1 MRRVF
6 LLRAYG
12 DFAIAVQALAATDSI
27 VASLHLKP
35 LYEALVSRSCISPRT
50 PRSIEFVDFGI
61 TGSQLNLF
69 TNKSFFSIDTFR
81 QLSKIK
87 DYISANPGSSDFVEQ
102 SARLGLLNFFTGHSF
117 KAIFETGQPVY
128 AAYGLPALGLERKGD
143 KVLILPDARLP
154 KRVIPSSI
162 LARME
167 GQVARFGSDYTSFEQ
182 LIDLIQASDYVVA
195 SDSLPL
201 HLAYLCRK
209 PHFILYPDGGKQD
222 FFTPDA
228 LASGSFST
236 FSQFTHV

>member
-12 DFAIAVQALAATDSI
+12 DFAIAVQALASTDRI

-35 LYEALVSRSCISPRT
+35 LYEALISRGCISPRT
-50 PRSIEFVDFGI
+50 IEFVDFGI
-61 TGSQLNLF
+61 RGSQLNLL
-69 TNKSFFSIDTFR
+69 TNKNFFRVDTFR

-87 DYISANPGSSDFVEQ
+87 AYLRANPGSSDFVEQ
-102 SARLGLLNFFTGHSF
+102 SARLSLLNFFTGHSF
-117 KAIFETGQPVY
+117 KAVFETGQPVY
-128 AAYGLPALGLERKGD
+128 AAYGLPALGLERKGE
-143 KVLILPDARLP
+143 KVLILPDARLS
-154 KRVIPSSI
+154 KRIIPSSI
-162 LARME
+162 LTRID
-167 GQVARFGSDYTSFEQ
+167 GRVARFGSDYTTFEQ

-195 SDSLPL
+195 ADSLPV

-209 PHFILYPDGGKQD
+209 PHFILFPDGGKQD
-222 FFTPDA
+222 FFTPDT

>member
-12 DFAIAVQALAATDSI
+12 DFAIAVQALLATDSI

-35 LYEALVSRSCISPRT
+35 LYDALTSRGCISPRT
-50 PRSIEFVDFGI
+50 IEFVDFGI
-61 TGSQLNLF
+61 RGSQFNLF
-69 TNKSFFSIDTFR
+69 TNKTFFSIDTFR

-87 DYISANPGSSDFVEQ
+87 QYVRANPGSSDFVEQ

-117 KAIFETGQPVY
+117 EAIFKTGEPVY
-128 AAYGLPALGLERKGD
+128 SAYGLPSQGLERKGD

-162 LARME
+162 LLRID
-167 GQVARFGSDYTSFEQ
+167 GRVARFGSEYSNFEQ
-182 LIDLIQASDYVVA
+182 LIDLIQASDYVVT

-209 PHFILYPDGGKQD
+209 PHYILYPDGGKLD

-228 LASGSFST
+228 LATGSFST
-236 FSQFTHV
+236 FSQFSHV

>member
-12 DFAIAVQALAATDSI
+12 DFAIAVQALAATDAV
-27 VASLHLKP
+27 VASTHLKP
-35 LYEALVSRSCISPRT
+35 LYDALISRGCISPR
-50 PRSIEFVDFGI
+50 SIDFVDLGI

-69 TNKSFFSIDTFR
+69 TNKALFSIDTFR

-87 DYISANPGSSDFVEQ
+87 DYISANPGSNDFVEQ
-102 SARLGLLNFFTGHSF
+102 TTRLGLLNFFTGNSF
-117 KAIFETGQPVY
+117 QSIFETGAPVY
-128 AAYGLPALGLERKGD
+128 DAYGLQAQRLERKGD
-143 KVLILPDARLP
+143 KVLILPDARLA
-154 KRVIPSSI
+154 KRVIPSSLVERI
-162 LARME
+162 DGR
-167 GQVARFGSDYTSFEQ
+167 VARFGSDYTSFEQ
-182 LIDLIQASDYVVA
+182 LIDLIQASDYVVT

>member
-12 DFAIAVQALAATDSI
+12 DFAIAVQALPATDSI

-35 LYEALVSRSCISPRT
+35 LYDALISRGCISPRT
-50 PRSIEFVDFGI
+50 IEFVNFGI
-61 TGSQLNLF
+61 KGSQLNLF
-69 TNKSFFSIDTFR
+69 TNKALFSIDTFR

-87 DYISANPGSSDFVEQ
+87 DYINENPGSSDFVEQ
-102 SARLGLLNFFTGHSF
+102 SARLGLLNFLTGHSF
-117 KAIFETGQPVY
+117 QSIFETGAQVY
-128 AAYGLPALGLERKGD
+128 DAYGLQAQRLERKGD

-154 KRVIPSSI
+154 KRIIPSSI
-162 LARME
+162 LSRME

-182 LIDLIQASDYVVA
+182 LIALIQASDYVVTA
-195 SDSLPL
+195 DSLPL

-236 FSQFTHV
+236 FSQFSHV

>member
-12 DFAIAVQALAATDSI
+12 DFAIAVQALASTDQI
-27 VASLHLKP
+27 VASSHLKP
-35 LYEALVSRSCISPRT
+35 LYEALISRGCISPRT
-50 PRSIEFVDFGI
+50 IEFVDFGI
-61 TGSQLNLF
+61 RGSQLNLL
-69 TNKSFFSIDTFR
+69 TNKNFFHVDTFR

-87 DYISANPGSSDFVEQ
+87 AYLRANPGSSDFLEQ
-102 SARLGLLNFFTGHSF
+102 SARLSLLNFFTGHSF

-128 AAYGLPALGLERKGD
+128 AAYGLQVQGLEKQGD
-143 KVLILPDARLP
+143 KVLILPDARLS
-154 KRVIPSSI
+154 KRIIPSSI
-162 LARME
+162 LARID
-167 GQVARFGSDYTSFEQ
+167 GRVARFGSDYETFEQ

-195 SDSLPL
+195 ADSLPV

-209 PHFILYPDGGKQD
+209 PHYILYPDGGKQD

-236 FSQFTHV
+236 FSQFTYV

>member
-12 DFAIAVQALAATDSI
+12 DFAIAVQALAATDVI

-35 LYEALVSRSCISPRT
+35 LYDALISRGCIA

-69 TNKSFFSIDTFR
+69 TNRGFLSFDTFL
-81 QLSKIK
+81 QLAKIK
-87 DYISANPGSSDFVEQ
+87 KYTRANPGYIDFVEQ
-102 SARLGLLNFFTGHSF
+102 SARVGLLNFITGHSF
-117 KAIFETGQPVY
+117 KAFFETGAPVY
-128 AAYGLPALGLERKGD
+128 AAYGLKSKGLKKQGD

-154 KRVIPSSI
+154 KRIIPEGI
-162 LARME
+162 LARID
-167 GQVARFGSDYTSFEQ
+167 GRVARFGAEYSNFEQ

-195 SDSLPL
+195 ADSLPL
-201 HLAYLCRK
+201 HLAFLCRK

>member
-12 DFAIAVQALAATDSI
+12 DFAIAVQALAATDVI

-35 LYEALVSRSCISPRT
+35 LYDALISRGCIPSRSID
-50 PRSIEFVDFGI
+50 FVDFGI

-69 TNKSFFSIDTFR
+69 TNRGFLSFDTFR
-81 QLSKIK
+81 QLAKFK
-87 DYISANPGSSDFVEQ
+87 KYIQANPGSGDFVEQ

-117 KAIFETGQPVY
+117 KAFFETGAPVY
-128 AAYGLPALGLERKGD
+128 AAYGLPELGLERKGD
-143 KVLILPDARLP
+143 KVLILPDARLK
-154 KRVIPSSI
+154 KREIPDSI
-162 LARME
+162 LARID
-167 GQVARFGSDYTSFEQ
+167 GRVARFGSDYTAFEQ

-195 SDSLPL
+195 ADSLPL

-236 FSQFTHV
+236 FSQFSHV

>member
-12 DFAIAVQALAATDSI
+12 DFAIAVQALPATDKV

-35 LYEALVSRSCISPRT
+35 LYDALISRGCISPR
-50 PRSIEFVDFGI
+50 SIDFVDFGI
-61 TGSQLNLF
+61 QGSQLNLF
-69 TNKSFFSIDTFR
+69 TNKTFFSIDTFR
-81 QLSKIK
+81 QLSKIRK
-87 DYISANPGSSDFVEQ
+87 YISANPSSSDFVEQ
-102 SARLGLLNFFTGHSF
+102 SARLGLLNFFTGYSF
-117 KAIFETGQPVY
+117 QSIFETGAPVY
-128 AAYGLPALGLERKGD
+128 DAYGLPAQVLERKGD

-154 KRVIPSSI
+154 KRIIPSSI
-162 LARME
+162 LSQID
-167 GQVARFGSDYTSFEQ
+167 GKVARFGVDYSNFEQ
-182 LIDLIQASDYVVA
+182 LIDLIQASDYVVT

-201 HLAYLCRK
+201 HLAFLCRK

-236 FSQFTHV
+236 FSQFDHV

>member
-12 DFAIAVQALAATDSI
+12 DFAIAVQGLAATDSV

-35 LYEALVSRSCISPRT
+35 LYDALISRGCISPR
-50 PRSIEFVDFGI
+50 SIDFVDLGI

-69 TNKSFFSIDTFR
+69 TNKTFFSSDTFR
-81 QLSKIK
+81 QLSKIRK
-87 DYISANPGSSDFVEQ
+87 YISANPSSSDFVEQ
-102 SARLGLLNFFTGHSF
+102 SARLGLLNFFIGHSF
-117 KAIFETGQPVY
+117 KAIFETGNPVY
-128 AAYGLPALGLERKGD
+128 AAYGLPALGLVRNGD
-143 KVLILPDARLP
+143 KVLILPDARLA

-162 LARME
+162 LSQID
-167 GQVARFGSDYTSFEQ
+167 GKVARFGVDYSNFEQ

-195 SDSLPL
+195 ADSLPL

>member
-12 DFAIAVQALAATDSI
+12 DFAIAVQALPATDSI

-35 LYEALVSRSCISPRT
+35 LYYALISRGCIS

-61 TGSQLNLF
+61 KGSQLNLF
-69 TNKSFFSIDTFR
+69 TNKTFFSIDTFR
-81 QLSKIK
+81 QLLKIK
-87 DYISANPGSSDFVEQ
+87 QYIQANPGSSDFVEQ
-102 SARLGLLNFFTGHSF
+102 SARLGLLNFFMGHSF

-128 AAYGLPALGLERKGD
+128 AAYGLEAQELVRKGD

-162 LARME
+162 LARID
-167 GQVARFGSDYTSFEQ
+167 GQVARFGSDYASFEQ
-182 LIDLIQASDYVVA
+182 LIDLIQAADYVVT

-236 FSQFTHV
+236 FSQFDHV

>member
-6 LLRAYG
+6 LLRAFG
-12 DFAIAVQALAATDSI
+12 DFALAVQGLPSADQLI
-27 VASLHLKP
+27 ASQHLKP
-35 LYEALVSRSCISPRT
+35 LYDALISRGCIS

-61 TGSQLNLF
+61 RGSQLNLF
-69 TNKSFFSIDTFR
+69 TNKTLLSIDTFR
-81 QLSKIK
+81 QVAKIK
-87 DYISANPGSSDFVEQ
+87 QYLHANPGTTDYVEQ
-102 SARLGLLNFFTGHSF
+102 SARLGLLNLLSGHSF

-128 AAYGLPALGLERKGD
+128 AAYGLPALDLKHEGA
-143 KVLILPDARLP
+143 KVLMLPDARLP
-154 KRVIPSSI
+154 KRVIPASI
-162 LARME
+162 LARIE
-167 GQVARFGSDYTSFEQ
+167 GREARFGSDYSNFEQ
-182 LIDLIQASDYVVA
+182 LIDLIQASDYIVTA
-195 SDSLPL
+195 DSLPL

>member
-12 DFAIAVQALAATDSI
+12 DFAIAVQALAATNMI

-35 LYEALVSRSCISPRT
+35 LYDALISRGCISPCI
-50 PRSIEFVDFGI
+50 IEFVDFGI
-61 TGSQLNLF
+61 QGSQLNLF
-69 TNKSFFSIDTFR
+69 TNKTFFSIDTFS
-81 QLSKIK
+81 QLAKIK
-87 DYISANPGSSDFVEQ
+87 KYILANAGSNDFVEQ
-102 SARLGLLNFFTGHSF
+102 SARLGLLNFFMGHSF
-117 KAIFETGQPVY
+117 KAVFETGQPVY
-128 AAYGLPALGLERKGD
+128 ASYGLPAQGLVRNGD

-162 LARME
+162 LARMD
-167 GQVARFGSDYTSFEQ
+167 GQVARFGSDYASFEQ
-182 LIDLIQASDYVVA
+182 LIDLIQAADYVVT

-236 FSQFTHV
+236 FSQFDHV

>member
-12 DFAIAVQALAATDSI
+12 DFAIAVQALPATDSI

-35 LYEALVSRSCISPRT
+35 LYEALVSRGCISS
-50 PRSIEFVDFGI
+50 RSIDFVDFGI

-69 TNKSFFSIDTFR
+69 TNKTLLGFDTFR
-81 QLSKIK
+81 QLLKIK
-87 DYISANPGSSDFVEQ
+87 QYVRANPGSSDFVEQ
-102 SARLGLLNFFTGHSF
+102 SARMGLLNFFTGHSF
-117 KAIFETGQPVY
+117 KSIFKTGQSVY

-154 KRVIPSSI
+154 KRIIPSSI
-162 LARME
+162 LARID
-167 GQVARFGSDYTSFEQ
+167 GRVARFGSDYTRFEQ
-182 LIDLIQASDYVVA
+182 LIDLIQASDYVVS

-201 HLAYLCRK
+201 HLAYLCCK

-222 FFTPDA
+222 FFTSDA

-236 FSQFTHV
+236 FSQFSHV

>member
-12 DFAIAVQALAATDSI
+12 DFAIAVQALAATDNI

-35 LYEALVSRSCISPRT
+35 LYDALISRGCISQRL
-50 PRSIEFVDFGI
+50 IEFVDLGI
-61 TGSQLNLF
+61 QGSQLNLF
-69 TNKSFFSIDTFR
+69 TNKTFFSFDTFS

-102 SARLGLLNFFTGHSF
+102 SARLGLLNFFTGHSY
-117 KAIFETGQPVY
+117 KAIFEKGQPVY
-128 AAYGLPALGLERKGD
+128 AAYGLLAQRLEKKGD

-154 KRVIPSSI
+154 KRIIPSSI
-162 LARME
+162 LSRME

-182 LIDLIQASDYVVA
+182 LIDLIQASDYVVT

-228 LASGSFST
+228 LASGSHST

>member
-12 DFAIAVQALAATDSI
+12 DFAIAVQALTSSDQI

-35 LYEALVSRSCISPRT
+35 LYDALVSRECIPPRNI
-50 PRSIEFVDFGI
+50 SFVDFGI
-61 TGSQLNLF
+61 TGSQFNLF
-69 TNKSFFSIDTFR
+69 TNKEFLRMDTIR
-81 QLSKIK
+81 QLAKIK
-87 DYISANPGSSDFVEQ
+87 DYISANPSSSDFVEQ

-117 KAIFETGQPVY
+117 EAIFKTGEPVY
-128 AAYGLPALGLERKGD
+128 AAFGLPSQGLERKGD

-162 LARME
+162 LLRIE
-167 GQVARFGSDYTSFEQ
+167 GRVARFGSEYSNFEQ
-182 LIDLIQASDYVVA
+182 LIDLIQASDYVVT

-209 PHFILYPDGGKQD
+209 PHYILYPDGGKLD

-228 LASGSFST
+228 LATGSFST
-236 FSQFTHV
+236 FSRFTHV

>member
-12 DFAIAVQALAATDSI
+12 DFAIAVQGVAPSDDI

-35 LYEALVSRSCISPRT
+35 LYDALISRGCISPRT
-50 PRSIEFVDFGI
+50 FEFVDFGI
-61 TGSQLNLF
+61 SGSQLNLF

-102 SARLGLLNFFTGHSF
+102 SARLGLLNFFAGHSF
-117 KAIFETGQPVY
+117 KAIFETGRPVY
-128 AAYGLPALGLERKGD
+128 AAYGLPSLGLERKGD

-167 GQVARFGSDYTSFEQ
+167 GQVALFGSDYTTFEQ
-182 LIDLIQASDYVVA
+182 LIDLIQASDYVVT

>member
-12 DFAIAVQALAATDSI
+12 DFAIAVQALATTDVI

-35 LYEALVSRSCISPRT
+35 LYDALISRGCISPCI
-50 PRSIEFVDFGI
+50 IEFVDFGI
-61 TGSQLNLF
+61 QGSQLNLF

-87 DYISANPGSSDFVEQ
+87 QYVRANPGSSDFVEQ

-117 KAIFETGQPVY
+117 KAIFETGEPVY
-128 AAYGLPALGLERKGD
+128 AAYGLPTLGLERKGD

-162 LARME
+162 LARTD
-167 GQVARFGSDYTSFEQ
+167 GQVARFGSDYTTFEQ
-182 LIDLIQASDYVVA
+182 LIDLIQASDYVMT

>member
-27 VASLHLKP
+27 IASLHLKP
-35 LYEALVSRSCISPRT
+35 LYDALISRGCISPRT
-50 PRSIEFVDFGI
+50 IDFVDFGI

-69 TNKSFFSIDTFR
+69 TNKGLLSVDTIR

-87 DYISANPGSSDFVEQ
+87 SYISANPSSSDFVEQ

-117 KAIFETGQPVY
+117 KAIFETGAPVY
-128 AAYGLPALGLERKGD
+128 AAYGLPAQGLERKGD

-154 KRVIPSSI
+154 KRIIPYSI
-162 LARME
+162 LSRID
-167 GQVARFGSDYTSFEQ
+167 GKVARFGVDYTSFEQ
-182 LIDLIQASDYVVA
+182 LIDLIQASDYVVT

>member
-12 DFAIAVQALAATDSI
+12 DFAIAVQALPATDSI

-35 LYEALVSRSCISPRT
+35 LYEALISRGGISPRL
-50 PRSIEFVDFGI
+50 IDFVDFGI
-61 TGSQLNLF
+61 KGSQLNLF
-69 TNKSFFSIDTFR
+69 TYKALFSSDTFR
-81 QLSKIK
+81 QLSKIRH
-87 DYISANPGSSDFVEQ
+87 YVRANPGSSDFVEQ

-117 KAIFETGQPVY
+117 QSIFETGKPVY
-128 AAYGLPALGLERKGD
+128 AAYGLQALGMVRNGD

-154 KRVIPSSI
+154 KRIIPSSI
-162 LARME
+162 LARID
-167 GQVARFGSDYTSFEQ
+167 GRVARFGVDYSNFGE
-182 LIDLIQASDYVVA
+182 LIDLIQAADYVVT

-209 PHFILYPDGGKQD
+209 PHFILYPDGGKKD

-228 LASGSFST
+228 LAIGSFST
-236 FSQFTHV
+236 FSHFTHV

>member
-12 DFAIAVQALAATDSI
+12 DFAIAVQALAATDAI
-27 VASLHLKP
+27 VASMHLKP
-35 LYEALVSRSCISPRT
+35 LYDALISRGCISPRI
-50 PRSIEFVDFGI
+50 IEFVDFGI
-61 TGSQLNLF
+61 QGSQLNLF
-69 TNKSFFSIDTFR
+69 TNKALFSIDTFH

-87 DYISANPGSSDFVEQ
+87 QYVRANPGSSNFVEQ

-117 KAIFETGQPVY
+117 QSIFETGAPVY
-128 AAYGLPALGLERKGD
+128 DAYGLKAQRLERKGE

-154 KRVIPSSI
+154 KRIIPSSI
-162 LARME
+162 LSQME
-167 GQVARFGSDYTSFEQ
+167 GQVARFGVDYSNFEH
-182 LIDLIQASDYVVA
+182 LIDLIQASDYVMT

-209 PHFILYPDGGKQD
+209 PHFILFPDGGKQD

-228 LASGSFST
+228 LRL
-236 FSQFTHV
+236 

>member
-12 DFAIAVQALAATDSI
+12 DFAIAVQALAATDTI

-35 LYEALVSRSCISPRT
+35 LYDALISRGCISPRT
-50 PRSIEFVDFGI
+50 IEFVDFGI
-61 TGSQLNLF
+61 RGSQLNLF
-69 TNKSFFSIDTFR
+69 TNKTFFSIDTFR

-87 DYISANPGSSDFVEQ
+87 QYVRANPGSSDFVEQ

-117 KAIFETGQPVY
+117 KAIFETGEPVY
-128 AAYGLPALGLERKGD
+128 AAYGLPGRSLERKGD

-162 LARME
+162 LSRME
-167 GQVARFGSDYTSFEQ
+167 GQVARFGSEYSNFEQ

-195 SDSLPL
+195 ADSLPI

-222 FFTPDA
+222 FFTTDA
-228 LASGSFST
+228 LASGSYST
-236 FSQFTHV
+236 FSQFSHV

>member
-12 DFAIAVQALAATDSI
+12 DFTIAVQALAATDVI

-35 LYEALVSRSCISPRT
+35 LYDALISRGCISPR
-50 PRSIEFVDFGI
+50 SIDFVDFGI

-87 DYISANPGSSDFVEQ
+87 QYVRANPGSSDFVEQ
-102 SARLGLLNFFTGHSF
+102 SSRLGLLNFFTGHSF
-117 KAIFETGQPVY
+117 KAIFETREPVY
-128 AAYGLPALGLERKGD
+128 AAYSLPAQGLERKGD

-162 LARME
+162 LARID
-167 GQVARFGSDYTSFEQ
+167 GQVARFGSDYASFEQ
-182 LIDLIQASDYVVA
+182 LIDLIQAADYVVT

>member
-12 DFAIAVQALAATDSI
+12 DFAIAVQALAATDTI

-35 LYEALVSRSCISPRT
+35 LYDALISRGCISPL
-50 PRSIEFVDFGI
+50 SIDFVDFGI

-69 TNKSFFSIDTFR
+69 TNKTFFSIDTFR
-81 QLSKIK
+81 QLLKIK
-87 DYISANPGSSDFVEQ
+87 QYIQANPGSSDFVEQ
-102 SARLGLLNFFTGHSF
+102 SARLGLLNFFMGHSF

-128 AAYGLPALGLERKGD
+128 AAYGLEAQELVRKGD

-154 KRVIPSSI
+154 KRVIPSPI
-162 LARME
+162 LARID
-167 GQVARFGSDYTSFEQ
+167 GQVARFGSDYTTFEQ
-182 LIDLIQASDYVVA
+182 LIDLIQASDYVVT

-201 HLAYLCRK
+201 HLAFLCRK

-236 FSQFTHV
+236 FSQFDHV